1 MVNQTCDEACLSR
14 ATIGSRGTYFLF
26 ISDKEIC
33 PGEHRDDG
41 TFRPCRKGSL
51 LKSRVGSHGLR
62 WRAAKPGSLSVPLRW
77 SVLGATIGHSQA
89 QVLAVRETSP
99 LLPVSK
105 NRERTW
111 FLVTAKRSTG
121 IARRC
126 PRLAVY
132 PDLLGAVPDRAGR
145 PAHQHRVGKAG
156 SVRLG

>member
-26 ISDKEIC
+26 IPDKEIC
-33 PGEHRDDG
+33 PEEHRDDG

-51 LKSRVGSHGLR
+51 LKSGVGSHGPQ
-62 WRAAKPGSLSVPLRW
+62 WRAAKPGYPSVPLQW
-77 SVLGATIGHSQA
+77 AILGATIGHSQA
-89 QVLAVRETSP
+89 QALAIRETTP

-111 FLVTAKRSTG
+111 FPVTAKRSTG
-121 IARRC
+121 VARRY

-145 PAHQHRVGKAG
+145 
-156 SVRLG
+156 